1 MRILSRYILR
11 EHIGPILFALVITL
25 FVLIVDFI
33 PSIVELIIGKSL
45 DVFTVLWVFTLNLA
59 WMLVLAV
66 PMAVLIATL
75 MAFGRLSSDFEILA
89 MKTSGIN
96 VLRMIYPVL
105 MASLILA
112 GGLVW
117 FNNAILPEANHKARV
132 LMGDIRVMRPT
143 LSIKSNIFI
152 NDIPGY
158 FILIGDVD
166 HETARIR
173 DVLIYD
179 QRSRNVSRTI
189 TADRGYLEFLEGGQ
203 VLSFELEDGEIY
215 EEDAGYQASYRR
227 VAFKKQL
234 FNIRDMNREL
244 RVTESSHRSDREMST
259 TMMLEQTDAL
269 RENIENFK
277 EEIDRVLLK
286 HLDPHRVTRGDTMSA
301 DYSREEQLSLVYV
314 LEAIKNLRNTRNL
327 ISNNL
332 RKIDQLQKSINVY
345 LLEVHKKFSIP
356 TACVV
361 FVLIGAP
368 LGILARRGGFG
379 TAIGISVGLFMV
391 YWAFLIGGEELSDRG
406 FVSPVLSM
414 WMPNILIGAVG
425 LMLFQWVITE
435 RSPLA
440 FMGGLRNT
448 RLWIRF
454 MNTVEKALHFFKGE
468 MIDKKHK
475 PRTRSDWIKKIR
487 LIRILDNYLLMKFV
501 RAFVLSLVV
510 FILIMHLVHLIEHLD
525 TYIDRKAGFKS
536 IVMFYVYFTPF
547 IVILTTPVATL
558 LGAIFT
564 VGLMARG
571 NEILAIKASGVSLW
585 RVALPLLIA
594 GMVISILSFVA
605 SDKLLP
611 YTNQRKSEIRYG
623 DIENLPD
630 FRSEYYSNFHRRG
643 EQGRIFNFRLYSPQ
657 QKMGKDAE
665 IHTYQENRLVELI
678 EAKELSWKDSIWV
691 AYDGT
696 KTIFSDIDKPQTQ
709 DSLVSFDTLFLP
721 ALTEHPTRFARRQI
735 DPRDFGYDQSISD
748 LKQEIENKRKNGIDP
763 TPERVYL
770 MFKYSLPLTSF
781 IIILIAVPLASDPR
795 RGSPAIGFAFAI
807 GISFAYMVIFEVFRT
822 LGTSGKIPP
831 AFAAWSIN
839 VIFFLIGLYMMFRA
853 RK

>member
-1 MRILSRYILR
+1 
-11 EHIGPILFALVITL
+11 
-25 FVLIVDFI
+25 
-33 PSIVELIIGKSL
+33 
-45 DVFTVLWVFTLNLA
+45 
-59 WMLVLAV
+59 
-66 PMAVLIATL
+66 
-75 MAFGRLSSDFEILA
+75 
-89 MKTSGIN
+89 
-96 VLRMIYPVL
+96 
-105 MASLILA
+105 
-112 GGLVW
+112 
-117 FNNAILPEANHKARV
+117 
-132 LMGDIRVMRPT
+132 
-143 LSIKSNIFI
+143 
-152 NDIPGY
+152 
-158 FILIGDVD
+158 
-166 HETARIR
+166 
-173 DVLIYD
+173 
-179 QRSRNVSRTI
+179 
-189 TADRGYLEFLEGGQ
+189 
-203 VLSFELEDGEIY
+203 
-215 EEDAGYQASYRR
+215 
-227 VAFKKQL
+227 
-234 FNIRDMNREL
+234 
-244 RVTESSHRSDREMST
+244 
-259 TMMLEQTDAL
+259 
-269 RENIENFK
+269 
-277 EEIDRVLLK
+277 
-286 HLDPHRVTRGDTMSA
+286 
-301 DYSREEQLSLVYV
+301 
-314 LEAIKNLRNTRNL
+314 
-327 ISNNL
+327 
-332 RKIDQLQKSINVY
+332 
-345 LLEVHKKFSIP
+345 
-356 TACVV
+356 
-361 FVLIGAP
+361 
-368 LGILARRGGFG
+368 
-379 TAIGISVGLFMV
+379 
-391 YWAFLIGGEELSDRG
+391 
-406 FVSPVLSM
+406 
-414 WMPNILIGAVG
+414 
-425 LMLFQWVITE
+425 
-435 RSPLA
+435 
-440 FMGGLRNT
+440 
-448 RLWIRF
+448 

-487 LIRILDNYLLMKFV
+487 FIRILDNYLLMKFV

-594 GMVISILSFVA
+594 GLVISILSFVA